1 MRFSELIIE
10 SRIDD
15 FKSRHGKK
23 FSPQNIDKIIQTIS
37 PKYLD
42 WVGKVMDNVNFE
54 ENFKTLE
61 SALKRFNDIS
71 TNLPLTDINQYK
83 TLNDLVTSIKN
94 YDGRVRRD
102 IKEVQGGK
110 VVYDDGRYFVVNPL
124 NYESSCYYGKGTK
137 WCTAAETDTHFKRY
151 NEDGKLFYIIDRTKP
166 TNDSNYKVAL
176 LKKFDGEMSFW
187 DAKDDRVKFDEITD
201 KEKFDDIIG
210 SVDKFLQE
218 VYPEQLKIYADAAA
232 AKKEKERLEKLR
244 IQQEMRAKYN
254 DAQERKEMGEWS
266 VSFDEMESE
275 GLMAHALLDYLDEY
289 SNSVEVRTS
298 EDNNEIVRLESEIQ
312 RLDDEYDNSEDPRP
326 ELLDQKY
333 ELEEELESLKN
344 KIDVYNIIP
353 TGETYY
359 GLDTFE
365 VLADGFDGRV
375 YAIGTEYDAEKA
387 ALQYVEDLI
396 DDIGYDG
403 FRESFLEEH
412 IDETYLRRYVYD
424 FYYDDLNTEPD
435 AYIDDEYRDLSDSQ
449 EEEISRKERTI
460 SKLESQISSLEDR
473 LDGEDDDDINEKIE
487 EFTEMISELEDEI
500 EEIKNDPE
508 GDFPDEI
515 IEKEI
520 QSRVE
525 DAMYDP
531 QEWMRNY
538 GLNIKDFIDEK
549 GFIQAVVDA
558 DGIGETLNRYDGS
571 ADLMG
576 VNNETFYVM
585 RID

>member
-15 FKSRHGKK
+15 FKVRHGKK
-23 FSPQNIDKIIQTIS
+23 FSPQNVTSIVKTIS

-42 WVGKVMDNVNFE
+42 WVGKVMDDVNFD

-61 SALKRFNDIS
+61 TALKRFETIS

-83 TLNDLVTSIKN
+83 TLNDLVTSIKT

-124 NYESSCYYGKGTK
+124 SYESSCYYGKGTK

-187 DAKDDRVKFDEITD
+187 DAKDDRVKFNEITD
-201 KEKFDDIIG
+201 KEKFEEIIG
-210 SVDKFLQE
+210 SVDRFLQE
-218 VYPEQLKIYADAAA
+218 VYPEQLKIYTDAQE

-275 GLMAHALLDYLDEY
+275 GLMAHALLAYLDEY
-289 SNSVEVRTS
+289 STSVEVRTS

-333 ELEEELESLKN
+333 ELEEELEELKL

-375 YAIGTEYDAEKA
+375 YAIGSEYDTEKA
-387 ALQYVEDLI
+387 ALEYVESLI
-396 DDIGYDG
+396 DDIGYEG

-412 IDETYLRRYVYD
+412 IDENRLKRFVYD
-424 FYYDDLNTEPD
+424 FYYDDLYNEPD
-435 AYIDDEYRDLSDSQ
+435 AYINDEYRNLSDSQ
-449 EEEISRKERTI
+449 EEEINRKERTI

-520 QSRVE
+520 QSRVD

-531 QEWMRNY
+531 QTWMRDY
-538 GLNIKDFIDEK
+538 GMNIKDFIDED

-571 ADLMG
+571 ADLIT

>member
-15 FKSRHGKK
+15 FKVRHGKK
-23 FSPQNIDKIIQTIS
+23 FSPQNVTNIVKTIS

-42 WVGKVMDNVNFE
+42 WVGKVMDDVNFD

-61 SALKRFNDIS
+61 TALKRFETIS

-83 TLNDLVTSIKN
+83 TLNDLVTSIKT

-124 NYESSCYYGKGTK
+124 SYESSCYYGKGTK

-187 DAKDDRVKFDEITD
+187 DAKDDRVKFNEITD
-201 KEKFDDIIG
+201 KEKFEEIIG
-210 SVDKFLQE
+210 SVDRFLQE
-218 VYPEQLKIYADAAA
+218 VYPEQLKIYADAVA

-244 IQQEMRAKYN
+244 IQQEMRVKYN

-275 GLMAHALLDYLDEY
+275 GLMAHALLAYLDEY
-289 SNSVEVRTS
+289 STSVEVRTS

-333 ELEEELESLKN
+333 ELEEELEELKL

-375 YAIGTEYDAEKA
+375 YAIGSEYDTEKA
-387 ALQYVEDLI
+387 ALEYVESLI
-396 DDIGYDG
+396 DDIGYEG

-412 IDETYLRRYVYD
+412 IDENQLKRFVYD
-424 FYYDDLNTEPD
+424 FYYDDLYNEPN
-435 AYIDDEYRDLSDSQ
+435 AYINDEYRNLSDSQ
-449 EEEISRKERTI
+449 EEEINRKERTI
-460 SKLESQISSLEDR
+460 SKLELQISSLEDR

-520 QSRVE
+520 QSRVD

-531 QEWMRNY
+531 QTWMRDY
-538 GLNIKDFIDEK
+538 GMNIKDFIDED

-571 ADLMG
+571 ADLIT

>member
-15 FKSRHGKK
+15 FKIRHGKK
-23 FSPQNIDKIIQTIS
+23 FSPQNSEKIIKTIS

-42 WVGKVMDNVNFE
+42 WVGKVMDDINFD

-61 SALKRFNDIS
+61 TTLKRFETIS

-83 TLNDLVTSIKN
+83 TLNDLVNSIKT
-94 YDGRVRRD
+94 YDSRVRRD

-124 NYESSCYYGKGTK
+124 SYESSCYYGKGTK

-201 KEKFDDIIG
+201 KEKFDEIIS
-210 SVDKFLQE
+210 SVDRFLQD
-218 VYPEQLKIYADAAA
+218 VYPEQLKIYSDALA

-244 IQQEMRAKYN
+244 IQQEIRAKYN

-266 VSFDEMESE
+266 VSFNEMDSE
-275 GLMAHALLDYLDEY
+275 GLMAHALLTYLDEY
-289 SNSVEVRTS
+289 STSVEIRTS
-298 EDNNEIVRLESEIQ
+298 EDNSEIIRLENEIQ
-312 RLDDEYDNSEDPRP
+312 RLDDEYDNSEEIRQD
-326 ELLDQKY
+326 LLDQISELED
-333 ELEEELESLKN
+333 ELEELKN

-353 TGETYY
+353 TGDVYY
-359 GLDTFE
+359 GLNTFE
-365 VLADGFDGRV
+365 VLADGFDGRI
-375 YAIGTEYDAEKA
+375 YAIGSEYDAEKA
-387 ALQYVEDLI
+387 ALEYVENLI

-412 IDETYLRRYVYD
+412 IDEDRLKRFVYD
-424 FYYDDLNTEPD
+424 FYYDDLYNEPSN
-435 AYIDDEYRDLSDSQ
+435 YIDDEYRDLSDSQ
-449 EEEISRKERTI
+449 EEEINRKERTI

-520 QSRVE
+520 QSRVD

-531 QEWMRNY
+531 QTWMRDY
-538 GLNIKDFIDEK
+538 GMSIKDFIDED
-549 GFIQAVVDA
+549 GFIQAVVDE
-558 DGIGETLNRYDGS
+558 DGIGQTLNGYDGS
-571 ADLMG
+571 ADLIT